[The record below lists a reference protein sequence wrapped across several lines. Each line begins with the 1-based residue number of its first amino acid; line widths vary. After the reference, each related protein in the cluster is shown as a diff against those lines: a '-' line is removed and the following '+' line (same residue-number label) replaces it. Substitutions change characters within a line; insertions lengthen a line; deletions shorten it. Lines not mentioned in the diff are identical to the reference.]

1 MNQQAG
7 HAASFERLGVRRIE
21 TPTPFPQVP
30 TANAWLIEGNEL
42 TLVDTGSAFRPA
54 WEVFQKRLS
63 EIGYRV
69 QDIRR
74 ILITHGHQDHAGLA
88 PAIVRR
94 SEAKVFIHEG
104 DRPKVSPLSQ
114 ARMER
119 VWDRYAAYYRTLAMP
134 DDFIEYMHQI
144 TFTAFRPGESLDAVE
159 TLHDGDRI
167 DVGDLTLEVM
177 ACPGHTPGSVC
188 FHLPEHHVLISGDHL
203 LQRIS
208 PNPVMELG
216 RNATAEAPWE
226 GKFKSLIAYIASLE
240 RTRALDLDVVLPGH
254 GDPFGAHRQLIDRLD
269 RFHQTRQHQV
279 LKALGAGETT
289 VYDLARQLFPELEQM
304 ELFLSVSEMVGH
316 LEVLEEEGKVRRE
329 LDGGR
334 LHFRMI
340 EA

>member
-1 MNQQAG
+1 VSEQAD
-7 HAASFERLGVRRIE
+7 HTVALERLGVRRIE

-30 TANAWLIEGNEL
+30 TANAWLIEGDEL

-88 PAIVRR
+88 PAIVKR
-94 SEAKVFIHEG
+94 SDAKVFIHEG
-104 DRPKVSPLSQ
+104 DRSKVSPLSQ
-114 ARMER
+114 ARIKL
-119 VWDRYAAYYRTLAMP
+119 VWDRYAAYYRMLAMP
-134 DDFIEYMHQI
+134 DDFIEYMQQI

-167 DVGDLTLEVM
+167 DVGDLTLEVV
-177 ACPGHTPGSVC
+177 ACPGHTPGSIC
-188 FHLPEHHVLISGDHL
+188 FHLLEHRVLLSGDHL
-203 LQRIS
+203 LQQIS

-240 RTRALDLDVVLPGH
+240 RTRTLDLDLVLPGH
-254 GDPFGAHRQLIDRLD
+254 GNPFGDHLRLINRLD
-269 RFHQTRQHQV
+269 RFHQTRQHHV

-316 LEVLEEEGKVRRE
+316 LEVLEEEGKAERM

-334 LHFRMI
+334 LHFRII
-340 EA
+340 ET